1 MADAPA
7 AENAIDDAVVRRMVA
22 ARATRALSRRIDPR
36 SDDRRTP
43 VLDGV
48 DVDEESSEVFATN
61 LIPHRPTFAN
71 FVYVFTQVNFIRYLW
86 NTFFVSAVVTVVALF
101 FHSMAGYALARLR
114 FPGRDAIFLSM
125 FATFL
130 ISQPVIIVPLF
141 ILARTLGLL
150 DSYAGLIVPSIFNA
164 FGIFLLRQFY
174 LAVPRELEEA
184 ALIDG
189 AGYFR
194 IYWSIVL
201 PLSRPILS
209 ALAILFFLANWNSF
223 LWPLT
228 ITNNQDLWMVQVAIA
243 SFRQQYNGSWNY
255 IMAASTVVALP
266 TIAMFVVFQK
276 RIIEFD
282 QDERH
287 QVMSRT
293 RGAGMNQGFSGL
305 GMGLGSA
312 VATVQR
318 EVALDQPGESD
329 RRKGQ
334 RRHGGGRNRGR
345 STRADSGAAGR
356 SRPRSASRRAKP
368 SRSGTSRAQA
378 RSSRSG

>member
-1 MADAPA
+1 MAEVTSTSASTEEDANERRRLQPVRIA
-7 AENAIDDAVVRRMVA
+7 LYVVASILSFMTVAPLFYMVSMSLKE
-22 ARATRALSRRIDPR
+22 TN
-36 SDDRRTP
+36 
-43 VLDGV
+43 
-48 DVDEESSEVFATN
+48 EVFGAN
-61 LIPHRPTFAN
+61 LVPHHPTFAN
-71 FVYVFTQVNFIRYLW
+71 FVYVFTQVDFIRYLL
-86 NTFFVSAVVTVVALF
+86 NTFFVSAVVTVVALV

-114 FPGRDAIFLSM
+114 FPGRDAIFLTM

-141 ILARTLGLL
+141 ILARALHLL

-194 IYWSIVL
+194 IWWSIIL

-228 ITNNQDLWMVQVAIA
+228 IISNQDLWMVQVAIA

-266 TIAMFVVFQK
+266 TLVMFVIFQK
-276 RIIEFD
+276 RIIE
-282 QDERH
+282 
-287 QVMSRT
+287 SIKT
-293 RGAGMNQGFSGL
+293 SGI
-305 GMGLGSA
+305 
-312 VATVQR
+312 
-318 EVALDQPGESD
+318 
-329 RRKGQ
+329 K
-334 RRHGGGRNRGR
+334 
-345 STRADSGAAGR
+345 
-356 SRPRSASRRAKP
+356 
-368 SRSGTSRAQA
+368 
-378 RSSRSG
+378 